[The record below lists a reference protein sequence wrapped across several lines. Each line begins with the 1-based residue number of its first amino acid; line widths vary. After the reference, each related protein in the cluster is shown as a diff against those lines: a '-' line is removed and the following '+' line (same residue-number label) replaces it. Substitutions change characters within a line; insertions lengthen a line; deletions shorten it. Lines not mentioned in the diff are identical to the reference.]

1 MDRLEDED
9 MWKSVA
15 SALHRGA
22 LDHCETFRSTADAIN
37 HLYNFRDQE
46 LTEQSTTVARRHHDF
61 YYHLDNL
68 PGPLGLSRFFWD
80 RVVDSCLLCTSIRV
94 KIEGCNFLYMHIV
107 HGTQGRV
114 LKGDLSLPRLEHLA
128 VMHTPYFV
136 MFFLGL
142 VRDKRYSFHEHGD
155 TRHRMAHGLFEQL
168 RDDARST
175 FDQGHDSF
183 RFLKQWWRFQNKRG
197 SRELNVS
204 IPSYFELTD
213 DDGTMWN
220 INTDHLSN
228 RKPDPMYTFLARNCL
243 CYELRQSGTVAPQR
257 HVDLSPRVNT
267 LTEGRVTTFSCRA
280 LIPKVHVE
288 DVLHSAVR
296 TCTARQASR
305 VQLPCSSLLEPR
317 LDCLVLEDVGHPTD
331 GVMMHVVTTL
341 DSRWQTLSS
350 WMASARGKAQDAR
363 LTVNKVFFGVMGSLR
378 DMCLQD
384 KIPPRHFYSGTAN
397 QVHGL
402 GTSFLIHSET
412 GDVLSLLPY
421 VSTLRMYRSP
431 AMPEDEDAFRKA
443 CANLALSVIYAQVEH
458 DDVLHGKLQ
467 ELERMW
473 LTGGACLNFKRP
485 WLNVLPGTLT
495 VGDVYRFCRTGLV
508 NEDIWTRLRPEEAGF
523 RDTVKVDV
531 PQVWLGETVK
541 TPNYLRA
548 RLLALGFREP
558 LNVSIIESLRD
569 EEAAKIRETQ
579 HGFTTPRPETIWG
592 LVCSVATYKN
602 TRDAAFYNSTTV
614 KAYTTPGRAS
624 TCVRKNKRSENRFG
638 SEVAQKMH
646 HADPTE
652 NALKHLR
659 QLSRVL
665 DAKLMNTSGSSGIPN
680 TDMVAEMYRDA
691 HIPRNDT
698 GQDDPF
704 IANVNEPSGDIFTN
718 LHFTATSMPAEA
730 FLLRPAC
737 EITPSTGTLG
747 DLGVLHIPGKWRD
760 SQRVPASGTPSGM
773 GQFYSNTN
781 AIYTE
786 TQANDNSCSFNLTS
800 VLFDCFKE
808 KYKDDHETLNRLLAE
823 SVGTGGDIANQTRPW
838 SREPTSE
845 IRIDQQADRPR
856 EQYVRT
862 MELLKPRQSPRLVN
876 RQEGRQRSPL
886 WKALPVAAGASV
898 PVNANTGSDVC
909 GQTQPRPREP
919 TPEICIDQK
928 FFRAAEQHGQATEQL
943 VSRQEG
949 RRENPHRLPL
959 PVAAGAPVQVNEDRE
974 ALSEERLFLQT
985 LPRWKSSGFP
995 ENDLKAMGYT
1005 PYQPMVFVTCDL
1017 VAAANIKL
1025 TVIDSI
1031 RRPVNVPQNSLVN
1044 LSEPRDRET
1053 WGSVTDMRPPV
1064 ALTDIEPE
1072 RPRTSWA
1079 TGVETSKVYHIELC
1093 YPTQMVYDRRIPCS
1107 TLSCRRETQ
1116 TYRTVDLSA
1125 PPEHGCKHVELIT
1138 SEFPN
1143 KTQADQPKLLM
1154 IKSSDT
1160 LYLGPVCTIENITGL
1175 LVHKVFTNNVN
1186 LLEDI
1191 LDMHTSLQVH
1201 PFIPRTFA
1209 LHLTKLPF
1217 LCMPAVGMYVGEAA
1231 GIWNTGPSNN
1241 TLQPQLLKPIKPKA
1255 SEPSAYSPLKALP
1268 VSRASVPVW
1277 VSSDVR
1283 DRFTFWPRSFTPD
1296 LADHSS
1302 ARKHGAASDKPQG
1315 RRDKIGTPDPIHGL
1329 RSRQHTRRFGP
1340 PAKGHEHTVS
1350 QPILQLLRN
1359 QQLSDGTCPAS
1370 DCPARAPCAC
1380 VILVESPAAA
1390 WGVEFHGPL
1399 TGARRH
1405 APAAAAGT
1413 TA

>member
-37 HLYNFRDQE
+37 YLYNFRDQE

-155 TRHRMAHGLFEQL
+155 THHRMAHGLFEQL

-183 RFLKQWWRFQNKRG
+183 
-197 SRELNVS
+197 
-204 IPSYFELTD
+204 
-213 DDGTMWN
+213 
-220 INTDHLSN
+220 
-228 RKPDPMYTFLARNCL
+228 
-243 CYELRQSGTVAPQR
+243 
-257 HVDLSPRVNT
+257 
-267 LTEGRVTTFSCRA
+267 
-280 LIPKVHVE
+280 
-288 DVLHSAVR
+288 R

-495 VGDVYRFCRTGLV
+495 VGEVYRFCRTGLV

-531 PQVWLGETVK
+531 PQVWLGETLK
-541 TPNYLRA
+541 NPNYLRA

-569 EEAAKIRETQ
+569 EEAAKIRQTQ

-602 TRDAAFYNSTTV
+602 TRDAAFYHSTTV

-659 QLSRVL
+659 QLCRVL

-691 HIPRNDT
+691 HIPSNYT

-781 AIYTE
+781 AI
-786 TQANDNSCSFNLTS
+786 
-800 VLFDCFKE
+800 
-808 KYKDDHETLNRLLAE
+808 
-823 SVGTGGDIANQTRPW
+823 
-838 SREPTSE
+838 
-845 IRIDQQADRPR
+845 
-856 EQYVRT
+856 
-862 MELLKPRQSPRLVN
+862 
-876 RQEGRQRSPL
+876 
-886 WKALPVAAGASV
+886 
-898 PVNANTGSDVC
+898 
-909 GQTQPRPREP
+909 
-919 TPEICIDQK
+919 
-928 FFRAAEQHGQATEQL
+928 
-943 VSRQEG
+943 
-949 RRENPHRLPL
+949 
-959 PVAAGAPVQVNEDRE
+959 
-974 ALSEERLFLQT
+974 
-985 LPRWKSSGFP
+985 
-995 ENDLKAMGYT
+995 
-1005 PYQPMVFVTCDL
+1005 
-1017 VAAANIKL
+1017 
-1025 TVIDSI
+1025 
-1031 RRPVNVPQNSLVN
+1031 
-1044 LSEPRDRET
+1044 
-1053 WGSVTDMRPPV
+1053 
-1064 ALTDIEPE
+1064 
-1072 RPRTSWA
+1072 
-1079 TGVETSKVYHIELC
+1079 
-1093 YPTQMVYDRRIPCS
+1093 
-1107 TLSCRRETQ
+1107 
-1116 TYRTVDLSA
+1116 
-1125 PPEHGCKHVELIT
+1125 
-1138 SEFPN
+1138 
-1143 KTQADQPKLLM
+1143 
-1154 IKSSDT
+1154 
-1160 LYLGPVCTIENITGL
+1160 
-1175 LVHKVFTNNVN
+1175 
-1186 LLEDI
+1186 
-1191 LDMHTSLQVH
+1191 
-1201 PFIPRTFA
+1201 
-1209 LHLTKLPF
+1209 
-1217 LCMPAVGMYVGEAA
+1217 
-1231 GIWNTGPSNN
+1231 
-1241 TLQPQLLKPIKPKA
+1241 
-1255 SEPSAYSPLKALP
+1255 
-1268 VSRASVPVW
+1268 
-1277 VSSDVR
+1277 
-1283 DRFTFWPRSFTPD
+1283 
-1296 LADHSS
+1296 
-1302 ARKHGAASDKPQG
+1302 
-1315 RRDKIGTPDPIHGL
+1315 
-1329 RSRQHTRRFGP
+1329 
-1340 PAKGHEHTVS
+1340 
-1350 QPILQLLRN
+1350 
-1359 QQLSDGTCPAS
+1359 
-1370 DCPARAPCAC
+1370 
-1380 VILVESPAAA
+1380 
-1390 WGVEFHGPL
+1390 
-1399 TGARRH
+1399 
-1405 APAAAAGT
+1405 
-1413 TA
+1413 

>member
-68 PGPLGLSRFFWD
+68 PGPLGLREGSER
-80 RVVDSCLLCTSIRV
+80 RSEPATLGAPGGYAHALLCDV
-94 KIEGCNFLYMHIV
+94 
-107 HGTQGRV
+107 
-114 LKGDLSLPRLEHLA
+114 
-128 VMHTPYFV
+128 
-136 MFFLGL
+136 FLGL

-495 VGDVYRFCRTGLV
+495 VGDVYRFCRT
-508 NEDIWTRLRPEEAGF
+508 
-523 RDTVKVDV
+523 
-531 PQVWLGETVK
+531 
-541 TPNYLRA
+541 
-548 RLLALGFREP
+548 
-558 LNVSIIESLRD
+558 ESLRD

-886 WKALPVAAGASV
+886 WKALPVAAG
-898 PVNANTGSDVC
+898 
-909 GQTQPRPREP
+909 
-919 TPEICIDQK
+919 
-928 FFRAAEQHGQATEQL
+928 L
-943 VSRQEG
+943 
-949 RRENPHRLPL
+949 
-959 PVAAGAPVQVNEDRE
+959 
-974 ALSEERLFLQT
+974 
-985 LPRWKSSGFP
+985 
-995 ENDLKAMGYT
+995 
-1005 PYQPMVFVTCDL
+1005 
-1017 VAAANIKL
+1017 
-1025 TVIDSI
+1025 
-1031 RRPVNVPQNSLVN
+1031 
-1044 LSEPRDRET
+1044 
-1053 WGSVTDMRPPV
+1053 
-1064 ALTDIEPE
+1064 
-1072 RPRTSWA
+1072 
-1079 TGVETSKVYHIELC
+1079 LC
-1093 YPTQMVYDRRIPCS
+1093 Q
-1107 TLSCRRETQ
+1107 
-1116 TYRTVDLSA
+1116 
-1125 PPEHGCKHVELIT
+1125 
-1138 SEFPN
+1138 
-1143 KTQADQPKLLM
+1143 
-1154 IKSSDT
+1154 
-1160 LYLGPVCTIENITGL
+1160 
-1175 LVHKVFTNNVN
+1175 
-1186 LLEDI
+1186 
-1191 LDMHTSLQVH
+1191 
-1201 PFIPRTFA
+1201 
-1209 LHLTKLPF
+1209 
-1217 LCMPAVGMYVGEAA
+1217 
-1231 GIWNTGPSNN
+1231 
-1241 TLQPQLLKPIKPKA
+1241 
-1255 SEPSAYSPLKALP
+1255 
-1268 VSRASVPVW
+1268 
-1277 VSSDVR
+1277 
-1283 DRFTFWPRSFTPD
+1283 
-1296 LADHSS
+1296 
-1302 ARKHGAASDKPQG
+1302 
-1315 RRDKIGTPDPIHGL
+1315 
-1329 RSRQHTRRFGP
+1329 
-1340 PAKGHEHTVS
+1340 
-1350 QPILQLLRN
+1350 
-1359 QQLSDGTCPAS
+1359 
-1370 DCPARAPCAC
+1370 
-1380 VILVESPAAA
+1380 
-1390 WGVEFHGPL
+1390 
-1399 TGARRH
+1399 
-1405 APAAAAGT
+1405 
-1413 TA
+1413 

>member
-68 PGPLGLSRFFWD
+68 PGPLGLSSF
-80 RVVDSCLLCTSIRV
+80 SGIELLT
-94 KIEGCNFLYMHIV
+94 
-107 HGTQGRV
+107 
-114 LKGDLSLPRLEHLA
+114 LKL
-128 VMHTPYFV
+128 
-136 MFFLGL
+136 
-142 VRDKRYSFHEHGD
+142 
-155 TRHRMAHGLFEQL
+155 
-168 RDDARST
+168 
-175 FDQGHDSF
+175 
-183 RFLKQWWRFQNKRG
+183 
-197 SRELNVS
+197 
-204 IPSYFELTD
+204 
-213 DDGTMWN
+213 
-220 INTDHLSN
+220 
-228 RKPDPMYTFLARNCL
+228 L

-495 VGDVYRFCRTGLV
+495 VGDVYRFCRTGRRASSV
-508 NEDIWTRLRPEEAGF
+508 AG
-523 RDTVKVDV
+523 RDR
-531 PQVWLGETVK
+531 K

-737 EITPSTGTLG
+737 EITPSRNLG
-747 DLGVLHIPGKWRD
+747 
-760 SQRVPASGTPSGM
+760 
-773 GQFYSNTN
+773 
-781 AIYTE
+781 
-786 TQANDNSCSFNLTS
+786 
-800 VLFDCFKE
+800 
-808 KYKDDHETLNRLLAE
+808 
-823 SVGTGGDIANQTRPW
+823 
-838 SREPTSE
+838 
-845 IRIDQQADRPR
+845 RPR
-856 EQYVRT
+856 C
-862 MELLKPRQSPRLVN
+862 PP
-876 RQEGRQRSPL
+876 
-886 WKALPVAAGASV
+886 
-898 PVNANTGSDVC
+898 
-909 GQTQPRPREP
+909 
-919 TPEICIDQK
+919 
-928 FFRAAEQHGQATEQL
+928 H
-943 VSRQEG
+943 SRQME
-949 RRENPHRLPL
+949 
-959 PVAAGAPVQVNEDRE
+959 
-974 ALSEERLFLQT
+974 
-985 LPRWKSSGFP
+985 GFP
-995 ENDLKAMGYT
+995 KGPRIRD
-1005 PYQPMVFVTCDL
+1005 
-1017 VAAANIKL
+1017 
-1025 TVIDSI
+1025 TV
-1031 RRPVNVPQNSLVN
+1031 
-1044 LSEPRDRET
+1044 
-1053 WGSVTDMRPPV
+1053 W
-1064 ALTDIEPE
+1064 
-1072 RPRTSWA
+1072 
-1079 TGVETSKVYHIELC
+1079 H
-1093 YPTQMVYDRRIPCS
+1093 
-1107 TLSCRRETQ
+1107 
-1116 TYRTVDLSA
+1116 
-1125 PPEHGCKHVELIT
+1125 
-1138 SEFPN
+1138 
-1143 KTQADQPKLLM
+1143 
-1154 IKSSDT
+1154 
-1160 LYLGPVCTIENITGL
+1160 GPVLQQHER
-1175 LVHKVFTNNVN
+1175 N
-1186 LLEDI
+1186 L
-1191 LDMHTSLQVH
+1191 H
-1201 PFIPRTFA
+1201 
-1209 LHLTKLPF
+1209 
-1217 LCMPAVGMYVGEAA
+1217 
-1231 GIWNTGPSNN
+1231 
-1241 TLQPQLLKPIKPKA
+1241 
-1255 SEPSAYSPLKALP
+1255 
-1268 VSRASVPVW
+1268 
-1277 VSSDVR
+1277 
-1283 DRFTFWPRSFTPD
+1283 
-1296 LADHSS
+1296 
-1302 ARKHGAASDKPQG
+1302 
-1315 RRDKIGTPDPIHGL
+1315 
-1329 RSRQHTRRFGP
+1329 
-1340 PAKGHEHTVS
+1340 
-1350 QPILQLLRN
+1350 
-1359 QQLSDGTCPAS
+1359 
-1370 DCPARAPCAC
+1370 
-1380 VILVESPAAA
+1380 
-1390 WGVEFHGPL
+1390 
-1399 TGARRH
+1399 
-1405 APAAAAGT
+1405 
-1413 TA
+1413 